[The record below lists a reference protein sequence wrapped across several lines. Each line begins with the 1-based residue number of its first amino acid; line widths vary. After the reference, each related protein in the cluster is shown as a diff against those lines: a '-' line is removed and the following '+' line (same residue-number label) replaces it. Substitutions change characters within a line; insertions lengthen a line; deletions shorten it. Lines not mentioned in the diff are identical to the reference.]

1 MAANADPIA
10 TPLSVLVLR
19 QAVLCLLAAAVLVP
33 LIATALGGFKSLGD
47 LRVNAFGWPAVWE
60 WRNYWGI
67 LAGDR
72 YWRLMGNSAV
82 IAGLTVFL
90 TVTVSAMAAFVFVHV
105 RFFGSRYLFNYLLL
119 GLMFPAA
126 TAILPLFIKV
136 RDLGLLD
143 TYWGVV
149 LPQVE
154 RQEAHG
160 QGDRDHRGERDG
172 EDADARP
179 QPGKVG
185 GRGQHGRAPERLW
198 TAIGPE
204 CICRRSM
211 MFLRSLKPSG
221 RVVNESLPVAPIP
234 LWTRR
239 KRAGRGRCRPRPSP
253 ARCPAS
259 RRYRATLGLG
269 GPEGRRRVAVR
280 FAKGRRSCS
289 PGLRDPVP
297 KARPSRDAARIVA
310 SSAVASARAGP
321 PAPSATPISSR
332 TRTWNGRSNQLPRR
346 ASRTAAA

>member
-1 MAANADPIA
+1 MKPAPMAANADPIA

-60 WRNYWGI
+60 WRNYWDI

-90 TVTVSAMAAFVFVHV
+90 TVAVSAMAAFVFVHV

-149 LPQVE
+149 LPQVAFGLASSVLLFHNYFKQLPHE
-154 RQEAHG
+154 LFEAAVM
-160 QGDRDHRGERDG
+160 DG
-172 EDADARP
+172 CGYFEFFAHIVLPLARP
-179 QPGKVG
+179 I
-185 GRGQHGRAPERLW
+185 L
-198 TAIGPE
+198 
-204 CICRRSM
+204 
-211 MFLRSLKPSG
+211 
-221 RVVNESLPVAPIP
+221 
-234 LWTRR
+234 
-239 KRAGRGRCRPRPSP
+239 
-253 ARCPAS
+253 
-259 RRYRATLGLG
+259 AT
-269 GPEGRRRVAVR
+269 VAVIV
-280 FAKGRRSCS
+280 FVHSWNAYLL
-289 PGLRDPVP
+289 PLVVLNRDTLYPWPLGIMAYQGEFSTDWHLVLAFITLTILP
-297 KARPSRDAARIVA
+297 AVLLFLVAQKHIVA
-310 SSAVASARAGP
+310 GLTAG
-321 PAPSATPISSR
+321 SVK
-332 TRTWNGRSNQLPRR
+332 G
-346 ASRTAAA
+346 